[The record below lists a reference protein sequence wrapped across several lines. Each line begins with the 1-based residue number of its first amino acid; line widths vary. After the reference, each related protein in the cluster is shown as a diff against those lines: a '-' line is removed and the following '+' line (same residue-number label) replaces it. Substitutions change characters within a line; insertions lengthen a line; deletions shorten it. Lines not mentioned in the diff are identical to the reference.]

1 MNVLQDIGLQAN
13 GMVIRIEPMMTFQ
26 IWMIFI
32 ILGLTL
38 VLFITEWVRFDLVAL
53 LALLAV
59 TFTGLIPYHRVFSGF
74 SNSAVITVAAVLVLS
89 RGLQNSGLVESIG
102 EQLAK
107 AKGGKLIQIGLLTGL
122 VAMLSTFMN
131 NVGSVALLL
140 PVALY
145 IARKKEI
152 PASILLMPLAFA
164 AHFGGMITLIGTP
177 TNLIVSSFRE
187 QTLGIP
193 FKMFDFAPV
202 GIGITIASLFFI
214 VFIGWRMIP
223 TRKGQKSVRDLF
235 EIQDYVTEVE
245 LTEDSKLVGERLSEI
260 KKYTENGVNILGLVR
275 NQEKRMAPGPQT
287 KFKVGDILIVQCGT
301 KELDDLVSNGN
312 LSLVG
317 SKAIE
322 REDLVTDEMTLIE
335 AVITAS
341 SPLVNNSAFS
351 LDLRRR
357 YGVNLLAIFRKG
369 SQLRAR
375 LDRIRL
381 KEGDVLLL
389 QGHPQTTSEALK
401 ALACLPLAERD
412 LRIGKPKNIILS
424 LVIFLIAVLLAAFNI
439 FSVSVAFVAGA
450 VAMVLAKQVSLREAY
465 ESINWPIL
473 ILLGAMIPVGE
484 ALETT
489 GGAQLIADFILRFSA
504 ELAPALI
511 VAIVMIV
518 TMFLSDLVNNTAAV
532 VLMAPIGISL
542 AQSLG
547 GSVDTLLMGIVIASS
562 CAFLTPIGHQSNT
575 LVMGPGGYKFG
586 DYWRMGL
593 LIELIV
599 VLVGVPLI
607 MVFWPFGV

>member
-1 MNVLQDIGLQAN
+1 LLKNGVVIG
-13 GMVIRIEPMMTFQ
+13 VEPIMTFQ

-32 ILGLTL
+32 ILGLAL

-53 LALLAV
+53 LALLSV
-59 TFTGLIPYHRVFSGF
+59 TFTGLIPYNRVFSGF

-102 EQLAK
+102 EQLVK
-107 AKGGKLIQIGLLTGL
+107 VKGGKLIQIGLLTGL
-122 VAMLSTFMN
+122 VAFLSTFMN

-145 IARKKEI
+145 IARKREI
-152 PASILLMPLAFA
+152 PASVLLMPLAFA

-202 GIGITIASLFFI
+202 GIGITIASLIFI

-235 EIQDYVTEVE
+235 KIQDYVTEVE
-245 LTEDSKLVGERLSEI
+245 LTDDSKLLGERLSEI
-260 KKYTENGVNILGLVR
+260 GKYTENGVNVLGLVR
-275 NQEKRMAPGPQT
+275 EQEKRMAPGAQT
-287 KFKVGDILIVQCGT
+287 KFKLGDILIIQCGT

-317 SKAIE
+317 SRAIE

-335 AVITAS
+335 AVITAN
-341 SPLVNNSAFS
+341 SPLVNQSAFS

-357 YGVNLLAIFRKG
+357 YGINLLAIFRKG

-389 QGHPQTTSEALK
+389 QGHPQTTTEALT

-424 LVIFLIAVLLAAFNI
+424 LVIFVIAVLVAAFNF
-439 FSVSVAFVAGA
+439 FSVSVAFVAGS

-489 GGAQLIADFILRFSA
+489 GGAQLIADFILKFSA
-504 ELAPALI
+504 QLVPALI
-511 VAIVMIV
+511 LAIVMIV

-532 VLMAPIGISL
+532 VLMAPIGISI

-607 MVFWPFGV
+607 MIFWPFGI

>member
-1 MNVLQDIGLQAN
+1 M
-13 GMVIRIEPMMTFQ
+13 EPIMTFQ

-32 ILGLTL
+32 ILGLAL

-59 TFTGLIPYHRVFSGF
+59 TFSGLIPYNRVFSGF

-107 AKGGKLIQIGLLTGL
+107 VKGGKLIQIGLLTGL
-122 VAMLSTFMN
+122 VAFLSTFMN

-152 PASILLMPLAFA
+152 PASVLLMPLAFA

-177 TNLIVSSFRE
+177 TNLIISSFRE
-187 QTLGIP
+187 QTLGMP

-202 GIGITIASLFFI
+202 GIGVTIASLIFI

-245 LTEDSKLVGERLSEI
+245 LTDDSKLVGERLSEI

-287 KFKVGDILIVQCGT
+287 KFKSGDILIVQCGT
-301 KELDDLVSNGN
+301 KDLDDLVSNGN

-317 SKAIE
+317 SQPIE
-322 REDLVTDEMTLIE
+322 REDLVTAEMTLIE

-351 LDLRRR
+351 VDLRRR
-357 YGVNLLAIFRKG
+357 YGINLLAIFREG

-389 QGHPQTTSEALK
+389 QGHPQTTSEALT
-401 ALACLPLAERD
+401 ALSCLPLAERD

-424 LVIFLIAVLLAAFNI
+424 LVIFVIAVLMAAFNVV
-439 FSVSVAFVAGA
+439 SVSVAFVAGA

-504 ELAPALI
+504 QLAPALI
-511 VAIVMIV
+511 LAIIMIV

-542 AQSLG
+542 AHSLG

-607 MVFWPFGV
+607 MMFWPLGI

>member
-1 MNVLQDIGLQAN
+1 
-13 GMVIRIEPMMTFQ
+13 MTLE
-26 IWMIFI
+26 IWLIFI
-32 ILGLTL
+32 ILGLAL
-38 VLFITEWVRFDLVAL
+38 VLFVTEIIRFDLVAL

-59 TFTGLIPYHRVFSGF
+59 TFTGLIPANRAFSGF

-102 EQLAK
+102 EQLVK
-107 AKGGKLIQIGLLTGL
+107 VKGGKLIQIGLLTSL
-122 VAMLSTFMN
+122 VAFLSTFMN

-152 PASILLMPLAFA
+152 PASVLLMPLAFA

-187 QTLGIP
+187 QSIGIP
-193 FKMFDFAPV
+193 YQMFDFAPV
-202 GIGITIASLFFI
+202 GIGITLASLVFI
-214 VFIGWRMIP
+214 VFIGWRLIP
-223 TRKGQKSVRDLF
+223 KRKGQISVKELF
-235 EIQDYVTEVE
+235 DIEDYVTEVE

-260 KKYTENGVNILGLVR
+260 RKYTENGVNILSLVR
-275 NQEKRMAPGPQT
+275 NQEKRMAPAPQT

-301 KELDDLVSNGN
+301 KELEDLVSNAN
-312 LSLVG
+312 LELVG

-322 REDLVTDEMTLIE
+322 RDDLVTDEMTLIE
-335 AVITAS
+335 AVISAQ
-341 SPLVNNSAFS
+341 SPLVNNSAS
-351 LDLRRR
+351 SIDMRRR
-357 YGVNLLAIFRKG
+357 YAVNLLAVFRQG

-375 LDRIRL
+375 LDQIRL

-389 QGHPQTTSEALK
+389 QGHPQTTKEALM

-412 LRIGKPKNIILS
+412 LRIGKPKNIFLS
-424 LVIFLIAVLLAAFNI
+424 VIIFIVAVLLAALNF
-439 FSVSVAFVAGA
+439 FSVAIAFTAGA
-450 VAMVLAKQVSLREAY
+450 VTMVLTKQVSLREAY
-465 ESINWPIL
+465 ESVNWPIL

-489 GGAQLIADFILRFSA
+489 GGAQLIADFILRFGA
-504 ELAPALI
+504 QLAPALI
-511 VAIVMIV
+511 LGIIMIV
-518 TMFLSDLVNNTAAV
+518 TMFLSDLVNNAAAV

-542 AQSLG
+542 AESLG

-599 VLVGVPLI
+599 VLIGVPLI
-607 MVFWPFGV
+607 LIFWPFGA

>member
-1 MNVLQDIGLQAN
+1 MSL
-13 GMVIRIEPMMTFQ
+13 E
-26 IWMIFI
+26 IWFIFI
-32 ILGLTL
+32 ILALTL
-38 VLFITEWVRFDLVAL
+38 VLFVTEWIRFDLIAL
-53 LALLAV
+53 LSLLAV
-59 TFTGLIPYHRVFSGF
+59 IFTGLLPTGRAFSGF

-89 RGLQNSGLVESIG
+89 RGLQNSGLVETIG
-102 EQLAK
+102 KQLVK
-107 AKGGKLIQIGLLTGL
+107 AEGGTIVQIGLLTGL
-122 VAMLSTFMN
+122 VAFLSVFIN

-152 PASILLMPLAFA
+152 PASSLLMPLAFA

-187 QTLGIP
+187 QSIGLP
-193 FKMFDFAPV
+193 YQMFDFAPV
-202 GIGITIASLFFI
+202 GIGITMASLLFI
-214 VFIGWRMIP
+214 ILIGWRMIP
-223 TRKGQKSVRDLF
+223 KRKGQTSVKELF
-235 EIQDYVTEVE
+235 DIQNYVTEVE
-245 LTEDSKLVGERLSEI
+245 LTEDSKIVGERLSEI
-260 KKYTENGVNILGLVR
+260 GKYTENGINILSLVR
-275 NQEKRMAPGPQT
+275 NEEKRMAPAPQT
-287 KFKVGDILIVQCGT
+287 KFKAGDILIVQCGT
-301 KELDDLVSNGN
+301 KELEDLVSNAN
-312 LSLVG
+312 LELVG
-317 SKAIE
+317 SKAIK
-322 REDLVTDEMTLIE
+322 RDDLVTDEMTLIE
-335 AVITAS
+335 AVVAAN

-351 LDLRRR
+351 IDLRRR
-357 YGVNLLAIFRKG
+357 HGVNLLAVFRQG

-381 KEGDVLLL
+381 REGDVLLL
-389 QGHPQTTSEALK
+389 QGHPQTTSEALS

-412 LRIGKPKNIILS
+412 LRIGKPKQIIVS
-424 LVIFLIAVLLAAFNI
+424 ISIFVLAVFLAAINI
-439 FSVSVAFVAGA
+439 FSVAVAFVSGA

-489 GGAQLIADFILRFSA
+489 GGAKLIADLILSYGDQM
-504 ELAPALI
+504 APALI
-511 VAIVMIV
+511 LAVIMIV
-518 TMFLSDLVNNTAAV
+518 TMFLSDLVNNAAAV
-532 VLMAPIGISL
+532 VLMAPIGINL
-542 AQSLG
+542 AESLG

-599 VLVGVPLI
+599 VATGVPLI
-607 MVFWPFGV
+607 LMFWPFGV